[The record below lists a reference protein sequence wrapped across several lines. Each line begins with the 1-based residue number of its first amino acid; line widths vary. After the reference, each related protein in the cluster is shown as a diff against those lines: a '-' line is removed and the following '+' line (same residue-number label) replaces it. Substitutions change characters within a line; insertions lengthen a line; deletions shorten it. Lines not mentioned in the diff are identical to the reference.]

1 MKSRIF
7 SLLVLS
13 TCVSPAFAQTMTR
26 FNEPKQRANENGQI
40 RVTSQSKTDFWRITH
55 YGYITDNGHF
65 YYPER
70 SDNFTATVKVRGG
83 YKDLYD
89 QAGLMVRINASNW
102 IKTGVELV
110 NGQQNI
116 STVFT
121 RDYSDWSVL
130 PKTSSNEFVWFQM
143 IRKDDYVEVKYS
155 TDGKTFQTVREGYFP
170 PKAKCQVGIMAAAPE
185 GQGFEA
191 VFEDFEVVS
200 NK

>member
-7 SLLVLS
+7 TVLVLS
-13 TCVSPAFAQTMTR
+13 TCVSPAFAQTMTW
-26 FNEPKQRANENGQI
+26 FNEPKQWANENGQI

-65 YYPER
+65 YYQER
-70 SDNFTATVKVRGG
+70 TDNFTATVKVRGG

-155 TDGKTFQTVREGYFP
+155 TDGKMFQTVREGYFP